1 MAKVIAD
8 DTEVKQGQEKRNVD
22 RTDLWVVVGMA
33 SSAWRRMSWRL
44 QTDMGH
50 REVSLY
56 SHLNTF

>member
-1 MAKVIAD
+1 MAEVIAD

-22 RTDLWVVVGMA
+22 RTDLWLVVGMA
-33 SSAWRRMSWRL
+33 SSAQSWRL
-44 QTDMGH
+44 QTDVGH